1 MVAISVL
8 IEGWFL
14 IFGVSTAI
22 TLGALFIR
30 KSRKLDLNLLTI
42 AAFVVILSSFYYVGI
57 IVDFISILLTGHNM
71 YNPWGLH
78 GIITFI
84 MVFPALLCA
93 MYIGAK
99 LLFPE
104 KVKHILVIYLV
115 LGIVFELFLLLNP
128 LGAIEFVY
136 PTTPGESLID
146 VNIIMFSP
154 AFFLVLIF
162 IFSVLILNGF
172 GFLYKSFQVSG
183 ALKRKYLILSIGFI
197 LFFISAS
204 CEAFLNLYL
213 FSFFIRIGMVTAALF
228 LYYGLK
234 TT

>member
-1 MVAISVL
+1 MVAVTVL

-14 IFGVSTAI
+14 IFGISTAI

-42 AAFVVILSSFYYVGI
+42 AAFIVILSSFYYVGI
-57 IVDFISILLTGHNM
+57 VVDFISILLTGHNM

-78 GIITFI
+78 GILTFV

-104 KVKHILVIYLV
+104 KVKYVLIIYLV

-136 PTTPGESLID
+136 PTISGESLID
-146 VNIIMFSP
+146 VNIIPLSP

-183 ALKRKYLILSIGFI
+183 ALKRKYLILSVGFI
-197 LFFISAS
+197 LFFICAS

>member
-1 MVAISVL
+1 LVAINVL

-14 IFGVSTAI
+14 VFGVCTAI
-22 TLGALFIR
+22 VLGIIFIR

-57 IVDFISILLTGHNM
+57 VIDFISILLTGHNM
-71 YNPWGLH
+71 FNPWGLH
-78 GIITFI
+78 GIITFV

-99 LLFPE
+99 LLFPD
-104 KVKHILVIYLV
+104 KIKPILTVYLI

-136 PTTPGESLID
+136 PTVAGENLID
-146 VNIIMFSP
+146 VNIILFSP

-162 IFSVLILNGF
+162 IFSVLVLNGI

-183 ALKRKYLILSIGFI
+183 ALQRKYRILAIGFI
-197 LFFISAS
+197 LFFIAAS

-213 FSFFIRIGMVTAALF
+213 FSFFIRIGMVTAAIF